1 MKKKTAEN
9 AFAPDSN
16 DLNREG
22 GINIPESE
30 FPAPLIYKLSEFY
43 RRWPDYPTGI
53 VEIAIL
59 ARILHTEMDKFL
71 HRPHKQ
77 VPQIYFDSD
86 AADKHLV

>member
-53 VEIAIL
+53 VEIAICTYF
-59 ARILHTEMDKFL
+59 AYRNG
-71 HRPHKQ
+71 Q
-77 VPQIYFDSD
+77 VFTSTT
-86 AADKHLV
+86 